1 MSDKGEMPQ
10 EPNAS
15 ETPAVEEKNTP
26 AEQNTETVTLAKAEY
41 DKVLKALKDANAE
54 AAKRRKE
61 LDEKAKA
68 EMTEAERLKK
78 DLETAQ
84 AERLALLRERV
95 AAKHGLPDALAN
107 RLQGMTQEE
116 MEADAA
122 ELAKALPKPAPK
134 SPGPVAPNPSD
145 KPGLTM
151 EQIRAMT
158 PAEIN
163 KRWDEVQA
171 ALSKFK
177 SS

>member
-1 MSDKGEMPQ
+1 MSEKGEMPQ
-10 EPNAS
+10 DGPAS
-15 ETPAVEEKNTP
+15 ETPAVEEKQAP
-26 AEQNTETVTLAKAEY
+26 AEQNTETVTLTKVEY
-41 DKVLKALKDANAE
+41 DKVLKALKEANAE

-61 LDEKAKA
+61 LDDKAKA

-78 DLETAQ
+78 DLEAAQ
-84 AERLALLRERV
+84 AERLGLLRESV
-95 AAKHGLPDALAN
+95 AVKHGLPEALAN
-107 RLQGMTQEE
+107 RLQGATREE

-122 ELAKALPKPAPK
+122 ELAKVLPKPATK
-134 SPGPVAPNPSD
+134 SPGPVPPNPSD
-145 KPGLTM
+145 KPGLTL

-171 ALSKFK
+171 ALAKFK